1 MRDGSN
7 LFSLGK
13 GRATWFSTCIKA
25 QTLCIDACRRTEQL
39 GLQTLT
45 HRKVCVMDL

>member
-25 QTLCIDACRRTEQL
+25 QTLCIDACRVTEQL
-39 GLQTLT
+39 
-45 HRKVCVMDL
+45 

>member
-13 GRATWFSTCIKA
+13 GRATWLSNCIKA
-25 QTLCIDACRRTEQL
+25 QTLCIDA
-39 GLQTLT
+39 
-45 HRKVCVMDL
+45 